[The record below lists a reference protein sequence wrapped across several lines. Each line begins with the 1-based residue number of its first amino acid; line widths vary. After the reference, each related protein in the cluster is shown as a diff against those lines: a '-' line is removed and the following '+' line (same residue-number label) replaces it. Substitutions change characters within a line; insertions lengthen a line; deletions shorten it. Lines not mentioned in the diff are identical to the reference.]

1 MDCLIEEYVNIIIS
15 LLFSGIIKGVFLK
28 ILIKVMIKGVFMKDI
43 IEVYSDAIISVI
55 CAVAVITL
63 FVNIMTEYKDI
74 ILAFLNQII
83 YR

>member
-1 MDCLIEEYVNIIIS
+1 
-15 LLFSGIIKGVFLK
+15 
-28 ILIKVMIKGVFMKDI
+28 MKDI
-43 IEVYSDAIISVI
+43 IEVYSDAVI

>member
-1 MDCLIEEYVNIIIS
+1 
-15 LLFSGIIKGVFLK
+15 
-28 ILIKVMIKGVFMKDI
+28 MKDI

-63 FVNIMTEYKDI
+63 FVNIMIEYKDI

>member
-1 MDCLIEEYVNIIIS
+1 
-15 LLFSGIIKGVFLK
+15 
-28 ILIKVMIKGVFMKDI
+28 MKDI

-55 CAVAVITL
+55 CA
-63 FVNIMTEYKDI
+63 VNIMTEYKDI

>member
-1 MDCLIEEYVNIIIS
+1 
-15 LLFSGIIKGVFLK
+15 
-28 ILIKVMIKGVFMKDI
+28 MKDI

-63 FVNIMTEYKDI
+63 FVNI
-74 ILAFLNQII
+74 ILSFLNQII

>member
-1 MDCLIEEYVNIIIS
+1 
-15 LLFSGIIKGVFLK
+15 
-28 ILIKVMIKGVFMKDI
+28 MKDI

-74 ILAFLNQII
+74 ILAFLNQK
-83 YR
+83 YFNQYVKESDVHTDSY

>member
-1 MDCLIEEYVNIIIS
+1 
-15 LLFSGIIKGVFLK
+15 
-28 ILIKVMIKGVFMKDI
+28 MKDI

-63 FVNIMTEYKDI
+63 CVNIMTEYKDI